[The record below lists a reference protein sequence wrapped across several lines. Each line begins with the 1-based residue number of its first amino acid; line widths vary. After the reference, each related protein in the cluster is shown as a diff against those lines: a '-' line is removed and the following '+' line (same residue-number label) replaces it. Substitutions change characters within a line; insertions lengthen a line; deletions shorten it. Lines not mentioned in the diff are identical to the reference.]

1 MGRAGPADAV
11 AQQPS
16 RAEWWWP
23 LALLGLA
30 LLCVEWLLFHRPT
43 RSRLNRI
50 LRRGAA
56 AAR

>member
-1 MGRAGPADAV
+1 V

-23 LALLGLA
+23 LASVGLGL
-30 LLCVEWLLFHRPT
+30 LTLEWLLFHRPT

-56 AAR
+56 GAR